1 MKVAMK
7 VVSGPCPTHDEAL
20 LTRPN
25 ESYLIGR
32 VHSDAKRATKIGDHV
47 WRGGAHTLRRCL
59 PAASLPDSYRLQSS
73 SCQRSNPDPTQQ
85 ALHHW
90 RVIARNPVP
99 DHSWSRTN
107 RDYTAL
113 ATQWSVSVLERTA
126 DLPRGPT
133 TLRRF
138 LLRMAPQALT
148 RLRKLHDRFLAR
160 MITKP
165 HLPSRL
171 IFDLDSTVL
180 VVYGKQQGAEVGYNP
195 TKHGRRSYH
204 PLLCF
209 EGQTK
214 DFWHGE
220 LRPGNVHTS
229 SGTLDLLKA
238 CFAKSPSEIKS
249 VIIRADKGFYDHKII
264 EWLEARKARFVIVAR
279 LTRPVKHKL
288 AHLKYVS
295 VSAGVQ
301 AAEFS
306 YQPIRWSHSY
316 RFVVIRRP
324 QPEEPDPQLRLF
336 KLGKYHYQVLVT
348 NLDLRPLNL
357 WRFYNGRAGIERI
370 IRELKGDYPLGKIPT
385 RHFLANEAYL
395 HLLLLAYNLVNW
407 FKRLCLPPDFQTA
420 TLDTLRNRIL
430 LMPAQ
435 LLRTGNRPRL
445 AMPAAGNRENAWK
458 HALHKIEKL
467 RL

>member
-1 MKVAMK
+1 MPKGPRKLSIAFGNQTLTHYGGVYLLHRFFTRIGLKNAIATEIRF
-7 VVSGPCPTHDEAL
+7 VQRNNRYSVGELLLAILYPIILGLQRIETTQLLQLNGVFRYLSGL
-20 LTRPN
+20 
-25 ESYLIGR
+25 
-32 VHSDAKRATKIGDHV
+32 
-47 WRGGAHTLRRCL
+47 
-59 PAASLPDSYRLQSS
+59 
-73 SCQRSNPDPTQQ
+73 SNYPDP
-85 ALHHW
+85 
-90 RVIARNPVP
+90 
-99 DHSWSRTN
+99 S
-107 RDYTAL
+107 
-113 ATQWSVSVLERTA
+113 
-126 DLPRGPT
+126 

-148 RLRKLHDRFLAR
+148 KLRKLHDRFLAR

-165 HLPSRL
+165 HSPSRL

-209 EGQTK
+209 EGRTK
-214 DFWHGE
+214 DFWDGE
-220 LRPGNVHTS
+220 LRPGNVHTA

-238 CFAKSPSEIKS
+238 CFAKIPALVRQ
-249 VIIRADKGFYDHKII
+249 VIIRADKGFYDRKIV
-264 EWLEARKARFVIVAR
+264 EWLEQCKARFVIVAR
-279 LTRPVKHKL
+279 LTRPIKRKL
-288 AHLKYVS
+288 AHLKYVCAS
-295 VSAGVQ
+295 TGVQ
-301 AAEFS
+301 TAEFY
-306 YQPIRWSHSY
+306 YQPIRWFHPY

-324 QPEEPDPQLRLF
+324 QPEEAEPQLTLF

-348 NLDLRPLNL
+348 NLDLKPFNL
-357 WRFYNGRAGIERI
+357 WRFYNGRASIERI

-395 HLLLLAYNLVNW
+395 HLLLLSYNLVNW
-407 FKRLCLPPDFQTA
+407 FKRLCLPREFQTA

-445 AMPAAGNRENAWK
+445 AMPAGGTRENAWK
-458 HALHKIEKL
+458 QALHKIEKL
-467 RL
+467 RI